1 MYLVSIVDIDN
12 YLTQKL
18 EREPFMGKISNSFL
32 ESVKKDKPNFEN
44 INRVNR
50 LKNKII
56 ILTGRQSNLRE
67 VTLYWLKKN
76 KIKFNNL
83 LMRGRKDFS
92 SNTEFK
98 LKVLKRL
105 LKRSVMINNIY
116 DDNEEFLEKA
126 SILLKK

>member
-1 MYLVSIVDIDN
+1 MDLVSIVDIDN

-18 EREPFMGKISNSFL
+18 EREPFIRKISNSFL
-32 ESVKKDKPNFEN
+32 DSVKKDKPNLEN
-44 INRVNR
+44 IKRVNR

-56 ILTGRQSNLRE
+56 ILTGRQSTLRK

-76 KIKFNNL
+76 KINFDNL
-83 LMRGRKDFS
+83 IMRGRNDFS

-116 DDNEEFLEKA
+116 DDNDEFLAKA